1 MAKVIGH
8 KRGKLCHANMVCA
21 RGFESTKII
30 LVHGTICMPCHIP
43 EASDLWCESRK
54 SYRPLVIHK
63 RVAGKRLDSSC
74 ESYYLSN
81 LLGVVLSLYSSAR
94 TLYKN
99 LRITCVQSR
108 DHTIT

>member
-63 RVAGKRLDSSC
+63 RVAGRDWIPHV
-74 ESYYLSN
+74 N
-81 LLGVVLSLYSSAR
+81 
-94 TLYKN
+94 
-99 LRITCVQSR
+99 RIT
-108 DHTIT
+108 